1 MVPGK
6 TVEWYF
12 EELLAQLREQKPND
26 RSEKDRYWAISIT
39 EVEKAKAVFVTYA
52 SPTGYGGD

>member
-1 MVPGK
+1 MVPK
-6 TVEWYF
+6 KEVEWYF

-26 RSEKDRYWAISIT
+26 RSDKDRYWAICIT
-39 EVEKAKAVFVTYA
+39 EVEKVKAVYMVYA

>member
-1 MVPGK
+1 MVPRK

-26 RSEKDRYWAISIT
+26 RSEKDRYCAIVIT
-39 EVEKAKAVFVTYA
+39 EVEKAKAAYVVYA
-52 SPTGYGGD
+52 SPTGYHG